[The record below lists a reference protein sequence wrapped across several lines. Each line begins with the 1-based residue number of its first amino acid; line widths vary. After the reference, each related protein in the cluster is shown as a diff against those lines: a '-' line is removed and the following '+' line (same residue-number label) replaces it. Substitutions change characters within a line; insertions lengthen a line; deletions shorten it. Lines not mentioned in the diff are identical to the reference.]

1 MSFVQSATDPP
12 CKEPLCARGDTNL
25 TDDRFLPTQR
35 VHHMKQLSQVI
46 LVAALIIPSLAAAQR
61 TPVVPQGMNASATL
75 TPGIKVGDI
84 IYTSGQLGMSRDMP
98 DSTIQTQTKKVM
110 ENIKAVVEAGGSTMA
125 NVLKCTVFLTDVK
138 DFGGMNS
145 VYSTFFPKEP
155 PARSTVVVAALV
167 SAAAKVEIEC
177 IAAVVK

>member
-1 MSFVQSATDPP
+1 M
-12 CKEPLCARGDTNL
+12 
-25 TDDRFLPTQR
+25 
-35 VHHMKQLSQVI
+35 HLSRS
-46 LVAALIIPSLAAAQR
+46 AALIAALFIPSLALAQR
-61 TPVVPQGMNASATL
+61 QPVVPQGMAASATL
-75 TPGIKVGDI
+75 TPGIRVGDI
-84 IYTSGQLGMSRDMP
+84 VYTSGQLGTSRDAP
-98 DSTIQTQTKKVM
+98 DSTIQTQTKKAL
-110 ENIKAVVEAGGSTMA
+110 ENVKAVVEAGGSTMA

-177 IAAVVK
+177 IAAVTK

>member
-1 MSFVQSATDPP
+1 
-12 CKEPLCARGDTNL
+12 
-25 TDDRFLPTQR
+25 
-35 VHHMKQLSQVI
+35 MKLSHTIV
-46 LVAALIIPSLAAAQR
+46 VAAALIVPSLAAAQR
-61 TPVVPQGMNASATL
+61 TTVVPQGMNASATL

-84 IYTSGQLGMSRDMP
+84 VYTSGQLGMSRDMT
-98 DSTIQTQTKKVM
+98 DSTIQTQTKKAM
-110 ENIKAVVEAGGSTMA
+110 ENVKAVVEAGGSTMA

-145 VYSTFFPKEP
+145 VYTTFFPKEP

-177 IAAVVK
+177 TAAVVK

>member
-1 MSFVQSATDPP
+1 
-12 CKEPLCARGDTNL
+12 
-25 TDDRFLPTQR
+25 
-35 VHHMKQLSQVI
+35 MKQLSQVI

-61 TPVVPQGMNASATL
+61 TTVVPQGMNASATL

>member
-1 MSFVQSATDPP
+1 
-12 CKEPLCARGDTNL
+12 
-25 TDDRFLPTQR
+25 
-35 VHHMKQLSQVI
+35 MKHLSQAIV
-46 LVAALIIPSLAAAQR
+46 VAAALILPSLSAAQR
-61 TPVVPQGMNASATL
+61 TTIVPTGMSASATL
-75 TPGIKVGDI
+75 TPGIRVGDI
-84 IYTSGQLGMSRDMP
+84 VYTSGQLGTARDAP
-98 DSTIQTQTKKVM
+98 DSTIQTQTKKAM
-110 ENIKAVVEAGGSTMA
+110 ENVKAVVEAGGSTMA

>member
-1 MSFVQSATDPP
+1 
-12 CKEPLCARGDTNL
+12 
-25 TDDRFLPTQR
+25 
-35 VHHMKQLSQVI
+35 MKHLSQVI
-46 LVAALIIPSLAAAQR
+46 LAAALIAPSLAAAQR
-61 TPVVPQGMNASATL
+61 TTVVPQGMNASATL

>member
-1 MSFVQSATDPP
+1 
-12 CKEPLCARGDTNL
+12 
-25 TDDRFLPTQR
+25 
-35 VHHMKQLSQVI
+35 MKQFSQAIIVA
-46 LVAALIIPSLAAAQR
+46 AALIVPSLAAAQR
-61 TPVVPQGMNASATL
+61 TTVVPQGMNASATL

-84 IYTSGQLGMSRDMP
+84 VYTSGQLGMSRDMP
-98 DSTIQTQTKKVM
+98 DSTIQTQTKKAM
-110 ENIKAVVEAGGSTMA
+110 ENVKAVVEAGGSTMA

>member
-1 MSFVQSATDPP
+1 
-12 CKEPLCARGDTNL
+12 
-25 TDDRFLPTQR
+25 
-35 VHHMKQLSQVI
+35 MKHFSQAI
-46 LVAALIIPSLAAAQR
+46 LVAAALIAPSFAAAQR
-61 TPVVPQGMNASATL
+61 TTVVPQGMNASATL

-84 IYTSGQLGMSRDMP
+84 VYTSGQLGMSRDMP